1 MDEKEL
7 VCGRDVVI
15 TIDGKKLLQ
24 AEKAELRRRSELHR
38 VRCCFSSEDAAHIE
52 NRAEYKLNLTGV
64 RFRQPFENCN
74 FYDLDNFAAVVQ
86 IGSETIYLDGCEWDD
101 YRWMADRSQFR
112 EHISIAALRMRREM
126 QNEGG

>member
-1 MDEKEL
+1 MEEKEL

-15 TIDGKKLLQ
+15 FIDGKKLLQ

-52 NRAEYKLNLTGV
+52 SRAEYKLNLTGV

-74 FYDLDNFAAVVQ
+74 FFDLDNFAVSVQ
-86 IGSETIYLDGCEWDD
+86 LGKEAIRLEGCEWDD
-101 YRWMADRSQFR
+101 YRWMTDRAQFR

-126 QNEGG
+126 QNEGS